1 MSTVVTVVTV
11 VEKSK
16 ILVVLDED
24 AFSNIDKFHDGS
36 ENIDEDDVSDESAD
50 VAEEDW
56 AGLDWI
62 SRRDDVAKNSGP
74 FLR

>member
-1 MSTVVTVVTV
+1 MYALAVDESITRRNDSSLYIHNRTITT

-16 ILVVLDED
+16 TLVVLDDD
-24 AFSNIDKFHDGS
+24 AFSNMFHDGS

-56 AGLDWI
+56 AGLD
-62 SRRDDVAKNSGP
+62 
-74 FLR
+74 

>member
-1 MSTVVTVVTV
+1 MKY
-11 VEKSK
+11 VEKSE

-24 AFSNIDKFHDGS
+24 AFSNIDKFHVGS
-36 ENIDEDDVSDESAD
+36 ENIDEDDMSDESAD

-62 SRRDDVAKNSGP
+62 SRRDDVAENLVGRLHS
-74 FLR
+74 LH

>member
-1 MSTVVTVVTV
+1 MEFESFKNGIGVKLHNQDTKER

-24 AFSNIDKFHDGS
+24 AFSNIDEFHDGS
-36 ENIDEDDVSDESAD
+36 ENMDEDDVSDESAD

-56 AGLDWI
+56 TGLD
-62 SRRDDVAKNSGP
+62 
-74 FLR
+74 

>member
-1 MSTVVTVVTV
+1 MARLRLKAAEGLD
-11 VEKSK
+11 VEKSE

-36 ENIDEDDVSDESAD
+36 ENIDKDDVSDESAD

-56 AGLDWI
+56 AGLD
-62 SRRDDVAKNSGP
+62 
-74 FLR
+74 

>member
-1 MSTVVTVVTV
+1 M
-11 VEKSK
+11 
-16 ILVVLDED
+16 LDED

-56 AGLDWI
+56 AGLD
-62 SRRDDVAKNSGP
+62 
-74 FLR
+74 